1 MGKISEALPVSSMKK
16 EFSMIQKLGGGSFG
30 NVYLIKRKDTKEM
43 MAAKH
48 QKIRSED
55 DRRHIRR
62 EVEILDILDTRNPDI
77 VTLIDYFESA
87 QECVILTE
95 YLLGGELFERISSSE
110 YELTENKCKGFM
122 RQVLTGLSFIH
133 RQGIIHL
140 DLKPNNIVCVSRQEE
155 DHRVKIIDF
164 GLARRLHGR
173 DSIPINMCGT
183 PEFISPEV
191 MRCTTASTASDMW
204 SIGVIIFMMV
214 TGGYSPFYSRNK
226 YKMQRRTLR
235 GNYDIEQ
242 FQVSKSAKEIIR
254 YLLIVAPE
262 KRMSASECLLHQW
275 LDDGSMTRTEPD
287 MSSQVRILETAAMRR
302 WLARRRWARACH
314 IVRATIRLRLDAGAG
329 DSREESPEY
338 FSSEEVW
345 L

>member
-1 MGKISEALPVSSMKK
+1 MADKKVAYIFILNFCFIEFGYLSSMKK

-122 RQVLTGLSFIH
+122 RQVMIVNQSSIL
-133 RQGIIHL
+133 
-140 DLKPNNIVCVSRQEE
+140 LK
-155 DHRVKIIDF
+155 
-164 GLARRLHGR
+164 
-173 DSIPINMCGT
+173 IPI
-183 PEFISPEV
+183 
-191 MRCTTASTASDMW
+191 
-204 SIGVIIFMMV
+204 
-214 TGGYSPFYSRNK
+214 SR
-226 YKMQRRTLR
+226 
-235 GNYDIEQ
+235 
-242 FQVSKSAKEIIR
+242 F
-254 YLLIVAPE
+254 
-262 KRMSASECLLHQW
+262 
-275 LDDGSMTRTEPD
+275 
-287 MSSQVRILETAAMRR
+287 
-302 WLARRRWARACH
+302 
-314 IVRATIRLRLDAGAG
+314 
-329 DSREESPEY
+329 
-338 FSSEEVW
+338 
-345 L
+345 